1 MNTTVKYVTAV
12 TAIATSLYATNG
24 DNLIGMGAK
33 TRAMAGTSLA
43 ISHGAESA
51 LSNPALITS
60 VKKSEVSF
68 GGTVMMPSVETN
80 GVESDAD
87 LSVVPAIA
95 IASNMGEGFYAG
107 IGMWGTA
114 GMGVDYRGTGEN
126 DNMVTNLQLMQFGVP
141 LAYKS
146 GTFSAG
152 ITPILQYGALDVSY
166 NNGTP
171 SSTKGAAQDLA
182 FGYNAG
188 IACSLENVTV
198 GAVYKSP
205 IKMTYNGQISK
216 LLSDYSVAGTYGDT
230 LEQPSEY
237 GAGVSYR
244 MGKSVIGFDYRRINW
259 SDADGYKIFGWDDQD
274 VYSIGYEHD
283 AGKWAVRAG
292 YNYAQSP
299 ISAQSSGTINFLNL
313 TGFPAIVESH
323 YAIGGSFRFSERT
336 SVDAAYTYA
345 PEAKESYADGV
356 GGTVTTK
363 HSQSAL
369 SVQLTYNF

>member
-1 MNTTVKYVTAV
+1 MKTTLKYVAALTAAA
-12 TAIATSLYATNG
+12 TALHATNG

-68 GGTVMMPSVETN
+68 GGTVMMPSVETE
-80 GVESDAD
+80 GIESDAD

-95 IASNMGEGFYAG
+95 IASNMGNGFYTG

-126 DNMVTNLQLMQFGVP
+126 DDMVTNLQLMQFAVP

-146 GTFSAG
+146 KTLSAG
-152 ITPILQYGALDVSY
+152 ITPILQYGALDVNY
-166 NNGTP
+166 AN
-171 SSTKGAAQDLA
+171 SSTRGSAQDLA

-188 IACSLENVTV
+188 IACSLENITV

-205 IKMTYNGQISK
+205 IKMTYNKQISTM
-216 LLSDYSVAGTYGDT
+216 LSDYAVGTYGDD

-299 ISAQSSGTINFLNL
+299 ISAQANGTINFLNL

-323 YAIGGSFRFSERT
+323 YAVGGSFRFSERT